1 MESLLLIAIILS
13 IPGYLWDAI
22 LGQSS
27 FKLKRMSTLITM
39 IKQTV
44 GDQRTSNIKELAVHL
59 KITRRYHR
67 LHWSFDQDL
76 MRRIH
81 RVRCSL
87 NEGLI
92 RQLYL
97 KLVYF
102 SLFKK
107 EKILP

>member
-1 MESLLLIAIILS
+1 
-13 IPGYLWDAI
+13 
-22 LGQSS
+22 
-27 FKLKRMSTLITM
+27 M

-67 LHWSFDQDL
+67 LHWSFNQDL

-97 KLVYF
+97 KLVLTMTIILLLLLLRKSKTTLSF
-102 SLFKK
+102 CLK
-107 EKILP
+107 KILSNKTGCQIFG